1 MFLTAKCV
9 LPMPLDTARAAL
21 DRALADGG
29 LVLESE
35 RAFENGMKYLMRV
48 RASRGP
54 VVSKRVRVGV
64 LPSRE
69 VGNTIVV
76 PLRWEATGPAG
87 RLFPALDAN
96 VELAHADQDSTQL
109 TLIGCYDP
117 TFRLHRRDDRPRT
130 AFGRRTTDRRDTRG
144 RHRSK
149 DSSHDGVMAATRRI
163 GRERSPGKGSAG
175 QLLTA
180 AVQRPRRHRTRCATR
195 GRERLRPRQQGSC
208 RHKPPRQQ

>member
-1 MFLTAKCV
+1 MFLTANCV

-117 TFRLHRRDDRPRT
+117 PFGFIGEMIDRALLSVAAQRT
-130 AFGRRTTDRRDTRG
+130 AETLVGDI
-144 RHRSK
+144 
-149 DSSHDGVMAATRRI
+149 AAKIR
-163 GRERSPGKGSAG
+163 AM
-175 QLLTA
+175 TA
-180 AVQRPRRHRTRCATR
+180 
-195 GRERLRPRQQGSC
+195 
-208 RHKPPRQQ
+208 